1 MMRFLRGRLL
11 LIVVALLGLAV
22 YWFSNQKPVGY
33 TDRRQVLTTSVSQE
47 NELGAQA
54 YAQILSDEG
63 ANVICSSLS
72 RQCRPVQSQMLDV
85 VREVGEDLR
94 RAAIAYERELIAA
107 GYPVEPKAE
116 SFDWTF
122 NLIQSD
128 QPNAFCLPGGYVAVY
143 TGILDITG
151 NFDGQ
156 VSVADVAD
164 RDKLAVV
171 MGHEIAHAL
180 ARHGGER
187 MSQGRILQVGQMA
200 IGVAAD
206 SRAVMEAFGMAAQAG
221 VLLPFSRQ
229 HETEADKIGFELL
242 VRACYDPRE
251 APELWQRMGQMSEGQ
266 APPEFM
272 STHPSSDRRAENFEH
287 WMDDALAEY
296 ERRGCPPLR

>member
-1 MMRFLRGRLL
+1 MRARLL
-11 LIVVALLGLAV
+11 LIVIALAGLGL
-22 YWFSNQKPVGY
+22 YWFFNQKPVGY
-33 TDRRQVLTTSVSQE
+33 TERRQVLTTSVQQE

-54 YAQILSDEG
+54 YAQILSEAG
-63 ANVICSSLS
+63 SSVICSNLS
-72 RQCRPVQSQMLDV
+72 RQCAPAQENLVDV
-85 VREVGEDLR
+85 VREIGDDLR

-122 NLIQSD
+122 NVIQSD

-143 TGILDITG
+143 TGMLDVTG

-156 VSVADVAD
+156 VTSADVID

-229 HETEADKIGFELL
+229 HETEADKIGLELL

-251 APELWQRMGQMSEGQ
+251 APELWQRMGELSGGQ

-272 STHPSSDRRAENFEH
+272 STHPSSDRRAENFEL
-287 WMDDALAEY
+287 WMDDAIAEY
-296 ERRGCPPLR
+296 QRRGCPTLQ